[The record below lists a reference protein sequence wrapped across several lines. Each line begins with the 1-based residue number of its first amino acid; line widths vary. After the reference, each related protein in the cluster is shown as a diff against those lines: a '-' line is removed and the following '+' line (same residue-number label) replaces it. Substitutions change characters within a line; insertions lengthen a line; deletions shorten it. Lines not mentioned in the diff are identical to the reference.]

1 MIAPKQREAKTL
13 LGTSRTKAIRL
24 IRTGTALLLF
34 AASAT
39 VICGQST
46 EGVKASG
53 NKSQLSPQEQSIR
66 RDQVY
71 VHQLLQRGTAD
82 AKIESVLQLSSRFAS
97 FNPTGDFHAYALGL
111 IAKEKA
117 ALKQSKQTQQ
127 ASLAS
132 QTAPVAAASASSSVL
147 VSGNTLAQSNPVG
160 INSEK
165 S

>member
-1 MIAPKQREAKTL
+1 MTESKGKESKNL
-13 LGTSRTKAIRL
+13 VGTSRTKSIRL
-24 IRTGTALLLF
+24 IITGTALLLF

-46 EGVKASG
+46 EGVKAAG

-97 FNPTGDFHAYALGL
+97 FNPTGDFHAYALSL

-117 ALKQSKQTQQ
+117 ALKQLKQIQQ
-127 ASLAS
+127 ASVGPQAP
-132 QTAPVAAASASSSVL
+132 TADSDSSPVASAAIA
-147 VSGNTLAQSNPVG
+147 LAPPHPFRLNRL
-160 INSEK
+160 N
-165 S
+165 